1 MFRSEFWRLVGM
13 LLTCILALG
22 ADNSAPQSFI
32 LYVGNSRGDDISII
46 DMASLKVTGEL
57 KAGEHVHGVCLQAD
71 GKRLFA
77 TVETDQTLMI
87 IDTVSQQTI
96 GTVKVSG
103 RPNQCAATPDGKYV
117 VVPIR
122 DGNSVDI
129 VDVKQEKIVKNLP
142 IKEPHNALNTGSNRY
157 VYVSSMGGNEIDL
170 IDLEKMDYAAH
181 IPAGGRPRPYV
192 VSSDGNTMYVAVADL
207 HGFVIVDIP
216 ARKVLERV
224 GIPSE
229 HATLRKLQY
238 ESQDTLT
245 HGLALT
251 PDGSEL
257 WVSSLLDD
265 SMYIYNVKAKK
276 VTGRVS
282 TGMGPNWIVF
292 TPDGKYACVSNTDT
306 DDVSIIDVKARR
318 EVTRVK
324 VGKVPKRLAIATAPT
339 ARRGKL
345 R

>member
-1 MFRSEFWRLVGM
+1 MIWRKLWGLFWVASLSV
-13 LLTCILALG
+13 AAWS
-22 ADNSAPQSFI
+22 ADNSVARNFT

-46 DMASLKVTGEL
+46 DMTSLKVTGGI
-57 KAGEHVHGVCLQAD
+57 KAGDRVHGVCAQAD

-77 TVETDQTLMI
+77 TVESDHTLRI
-87 IDTVSQQTI
+87 IDTATQQTI
-96 GTVKVSG
+96 ATVKVTG

-117 VVPIR
+117 AVPIR
-122 DGNSVDI
+122 DGDSVDI
-129 VDVKQEKIVKNLP
+129 IDVAQQKIVKTLP

-157 VYVSSMGGNEIDL
+157 IFVSSMGSHEIDL
-170 IDLEKMDYAAH
+170 IDLDKMDYSAH

-192 VSSDGNTMYVAVADL
+192 VSADGKTLFVAVAEL

-216 ARKVLERV
+216 AKKVVERV
-224 GIPSE
+224 EIPAE

-238 ESQDTLT
+238 ETPDTLT

-265 SMYIYNVKAKK
+265 SMYIYDVKAKK

-282 TGMGPNWIVF
+282 TGTGPNWIVF
-292 TPDGKYACVSNTDT
+292 TPDGKYACISNTDT
-306 DDVSIIDVKARR
+306 DDVSIIEAKTRR

-324 VGKVPKRLAIATAPT
+324 VGKVPKRLAVSSTP
-339 ARRGKL
+339 
-345 R
+345 

>member
-1 MFRSEFWRLVGM
+1 MTKQKLWGLVGAVS
-13 LLTCILALG
+13 ISVLAG
-22 ADNSAPQSFI
+22 SANNSAAQNFK

-46 DMASLKVTGEL
+46 DMSSLKVTGEI
-57 KAGEHVHGVCLQAD
+57 KAAERVHGICVQAD
-71 GKRLFA
+71 GKRLFV
-77 TVETDQTLMI
+77 TVETDQTLRI
-87 IDTVSQQTI
+87 IDTATRQTI
-96 GTVKVSG
+96 ATLKMTGK
-103 RPNQCAATPDGKYV
+103 PNQCAVTPDGKYV

-122 DGNSVDI
+122 DGDSVDI
-129 VDVKQEKIVKNLP
+129 IDVPQQKIVKALP

-157 VYVSSMGGNEIDL
+157 IYVSSMGSHEIDL

-181 IPAGGRPRPYV
+181 IPAGGRPRPYA
-192 VSSDGNTMYVAVADL
+192 VSPDENTMYVAVADL

-216 ARKVLERV
+216 GKKVIERV
-224 GIPSE
+224 EIPAE

-238 ESQDTLT
+238 ETPDTLT

-265 SMYIYNVKAKK
+265 SMYIYDVKAKK

-282 TGMGPNWIVF
+282 TGEGPNWVVF
-292 TPDGKYACVSNTDT
+292 TPDGKYACISNTDT
-306 DDVSIIDVKARR
+306 DDVSIIDVRDRR
-318 EVTRVK
+318 EVARVK
-324 VGKVPKRLAIATAPT
+324 VGKVPKRMAVAGVSIAT
-339 ARRGKL
+339 RRM